1 MAINVKQKVLFSN
14 PLTIAERSS
23 VAASCVKNLGIKIP
37 ALVDDL
43 KNSTERAYT
52 AWPDRLYLVD
62 AEGRVAYKSD
72 PGPFGFDAKRLEAEL
87 VGLIRKTPADRVS
100 RADRH

>member
-52 AWPDRLYLVD
+52 ACPDRLYLVD
-62 AEGRVAYKSD
+62 SEGRVAYKSD

-87 VGLIRKTPADRVS
+87 LKLLQKEPDS
-100 RADRH
+100 RLSRTDD